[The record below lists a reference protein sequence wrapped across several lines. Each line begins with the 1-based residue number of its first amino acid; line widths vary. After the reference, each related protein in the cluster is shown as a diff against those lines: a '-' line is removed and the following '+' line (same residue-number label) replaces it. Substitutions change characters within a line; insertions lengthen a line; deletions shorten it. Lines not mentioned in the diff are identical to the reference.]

1 MSKKNSSVNLKNG
14 FSDFED
20 LSYIFLNFKS
30 KLDQLNKSSYTVAV
44 SGGPDS
50 LALVALV
57 KAYSFTKK
65 IKIRYV
71 LVDHNIRKNSAQ
83 EAKQVKNLL
92 KKNSINLTTV
102 LNKNKITNNIQ
113 SSARRIRYEILSN
126 YCKRNKINTL
136 LTAHNLEDQVET
148 FLIRLSRGSGLR
160 GLSSMN
166 SLSKISNNINL
177 YRPLLDV
184 KKKFLIKISKI
195 VYGKYIKDPS
205 NIDSKYLRT
214 RIRNLRKPLKKSGI
228 EYEQIIKSINNLSLS
243 KDTLDIYFKKIF
255 KDIIKKKGKEILIN
269 LKQFKAHNEEIKIAI
284 INDSIKRIK
293 RNYYNSRSKKVENL
307 IKNIEKSSFKKSMLG
322 GCIFVL
328 NKGYLCLKAEK
339 T

>member
-113 SSARRIRYEILSN
+113 SSARKIRYEILSN

-160 GLSSMN
+160 GLSSMS
-166 SLSKISNNINL
+166 SLSKINNNINL

-214 RIRNLRKPLKKSGI
+214 RVRNLKKPLEKSGI

-243 KDTLDIYFKKIF
+243 KDTLDMYFKKIF

-269 LKQFKAHNEEIKIAI
+269 LKQFKAHNKEIKIAI
-284 INDSIKRIK
+284 IHDSIKRLK

-322 GCIFVL
+322 GCIFIL

>member
-113 SSARRIRYEILSN
+113 SSARKIRYEILSN

-160 GLSSMN
+160 GLSSMS
-166 SLSKISNNINL
+166 SLSKINNNINL

-214 RIRNLRKPLKKSGI
+214 RVRNLKKPLEKSGI

-243 KDTLDIYFKKIF
+243 KDTLDMYFNKIF

-269 LKQFKAHNEEIKIAI
+269 LKQFKAHNKEIKIAI
-284 INDSIKRIK
+284 IHDSIKRLK